1 MHRPQVY
8 VALSQFC
15 RDDDRPRRVLR
26 DAGFEVREHASGA
39 RIRRE
44 EMAEALCEADAVLAG
59 VEPYDAELMATLPR
73 LRCISRC
80 GIGTDSIDLS
90 AAKRLGVS
98 VLTTVDEIVE
108 PVAQMTIAMILA
120 LARHVPE
127 HGRDF
132 QAGVWKKYTGHLLSE
147 WTIGLIGFGR
157 IGRMVEGYL
166 RVFGPR
172 VLVADPNLRE
182 DRVPSGLERVDL
194 AALLARA
201 DLVSLH
207 AARPAHEGPL
217 LGRHEISTMKA
228 GSRLVNTSRG
238 YLVDESALVDA
249 LQSGHLAG
257 AALDVFDT
265 EPYRGP
271 LAAFPQVLGTPHVG
285 TLTKASR
292 IAMELRCA
300 LNVVA
305 WFRGKPSNAESGE
318 RETTHA

>member
-1 MHRPQVY
+1 MSRPQVY

-15 RDDDRPRRVLR
+15 RDDDRPRRVLQ

-39 RIRRE
+39 RIQRE
-44 EMAEALCEADAVLAG
+44 EMAEALREADAVLAG
-59 VEPYDAELMATLPR
+59 VEPYDADLLAAVPR

-90 AAKRLGVS
+90 ATQRLDVA
-98 VLTTVDEIVE
+98 VLTTIDEIVE

-132 QAGVWKKYTGHLLSE
+132 QAGLWRKHTGHLLSE

-172 VLVADPNLRE
+172 VLVADPNLQA
-182 DRVPSGLERVDL
+182 DRVPPSVERVDL
-194 AALLARA
+194 GALLTRA

-207 AARPAHEGPL
+207 AARPAHEGVL
-217 LGRHEISTMKA
+217 LGRREISAMKA
-228 GSRLVNTSRG
+228 GSRLVNTARG
-238 YLVDESALVDA
+238 YLVDESALVEA

-271 LAAFPQVLGTPHVG
+271 LAAFPQVLCTPHVG

-292 IAMELRCA
+292 VAMELRCA
-300 LNVVA
+300 LNVVE
-305 WFRGKPSNAESGE
+305 WFQGKPSNAKGGK